1 MNPQQSLTCSEH
13 NTYDLVTV
21 VSTAAPLQPKSSGPL
36 SQPAEPVSYNLRSIL
51 ELGWEGEGLLQ
62 LLFSES
68 ASDRGLNSD
77 NRSSVQ
83 AHLLTPTPTNICFHK
98 SLQRFVWK
106 KSEASSG
113 NRVLRNHP
121 SGQLTE
127 WGSLWASSP
136 PCIGPD
142 KP

>member
-13 NTYDLVTV
+13 NTYDPVTV

-36 SQPAEPVSYNLRSIL
+36 SQPAEPVSYNLRSLL

-77 NRSSVQ
+77 NRSSIQ
-83 AHLLTPTPTNICFHK
+83 AHLLTPNPTSICFHK
-98 SLQRFVWK
+98 SLQCFVWK
-106 KSEASSG
+106 KSELPQATKFSETIHLGSSQSG
-113 NRVLRNHP
+113 AP
-121 SGQLTE
+121 SGLPL
-127 WGSLWASSP
+127 GLLPSLHWP
-136 PCIGPD
+136 
-142 KP
+142 